1 MRYNYYYLCLYVLF
15 LLGLVTSCS
24 NDIDYTYKGS
34 NYIQISTADDP
45 AIAEN
50 DDRPVT
56 VDVLLATAVETDA
69 TIHFELSG
77 NEDGVLNME
86 NDGSVLIK
94 AGEKKAS
101 FKIAS
106 NHKGLIKAHGQ

>member
-45 AIAEN
+45 ASCKTKI
-50 DDRPVT
+50 
-56 VDVLLATAVETDA
+56 
-69 TIHFELSG
+69 
-77 NEDGVLNME
+77 
-86 NDGSVLIK
+86 
-94 AGEKKAS
+94 S
-101 FKIAS
+101 FYLWVRNAC
-106 NHKGLIKAHGQ
+106 GRF